1 MKTLFEYIS
10 EDVTPTTEYQIGT
23 TDEFINW
30 GVWIP
35 NDDLSAGEYEMIA
48 HAFYNK
54 YPVDNNNCGPVNCG
68 TVAGI
73 SVKCDYKYKGNN
85 HWVEF
90 TFFWGGAPMK
100 DRMKVIEE
108 IANFLSN
115 TIYSVVGGK
124 QEMRNLLNKMT
135 D

>member
-10 EDVTPTTEYQIGT
+10 ESVVLTTEYQVGT

-35 NDDLSAGEYEMIA
+35 NDDLSADEYKMIA
-48 HAFYNK
+48 KSFYDK
-54 YPVDNNNCGPVNCG
+54 YPADHNDCG

-108 IANFLSN
+108 IVNLLTN
-115 TIYSVVGGK
+115 TVYSVVGGK